1 MSVREDVLTFLRD
14 MPDFA
19 RGAEAPEIWLAA
31 LSEFVEPML
40 AETGDYPLRDAQ
52 KAAWRGLAEQR
63 AGLILG
69 PPGTGKTHLLAWLIL
84 GCILSCRAAGRPCR
98 VLVSAFTR
106 AAIGNLLD
114 GVARRMAA
122 HAIDDVPLLYVGTAP
137 PDGLAGGIQHIAHTD
152 RKNLQSAIDQLIAPH
167 LVVGASVWTIYKLLA
182 DGRLPGAH
190 GMFAPIFDLVC
201 IDEASQL
208 PLGHGLIALGALAPA
223 GRVVVAG
230 DDRQLP
236 PIRVSRA
243 IEIEGR
249 NLGGSLYAFL
259 KSARATEFALEETF
273 RLNEP
278 LTHFAEQNFY
288 PGKFRSTDE
297 TKNRRLTLADGWDS
311 GLSEWERVVL
321 DPDWPICVLVHD
333 GPSAAT
339 RNPFEAAIVGRLA
352 RTLRGTIPDGA
363 GRAPCEP
370 SEFWRERMA
379 IVSPHRAQN
388 LEIAAAIGLQD
399 EALFVET
406 VDRIQGKER
415 DCVILSYCVSDA
427 EFALAEAEFIYS
439 PERLNVA
446 TTRARSKL
454 IVIISRQLLN
464 AIPPDQ
470 EILDQAELLREFV
483 FSCSSKGKVGIL
495 DGGGRSVAV
504 EILVS
509 GFEDSPVLA
518 DLTPQT
524 EAASIIAMTPAL
536 QGVFDAVDKLSL
548 ENKYNSAS
556 LARVRSYLARDESSV
571 FADLVA
577 LHHLGRILFKP
588 IPSRSGPFWTAQPF
602 PQSRAVFDPT
612 SDDLPLRIEEA
623 IIAERGG
630 RKSPFYE
637 RVRDRFAWMDQRGN
651 DVLFPHLQVLA
662 QRGLIRL
669 ESDNGAIRIDLVE
682 RRRAAP
688 DVDETLLPHLEDM
701 DFVVLNALEDFEA
714 NQINFGIYEGWISP
728 QTLADQTPFSRLAVA
743 TSVGRLAAQGYVM
756 LAEEQRLRSR
766 MGELARELRYVKQRF
781 RPDDAD
787 SRPYLVRSLKV
798 ELRDR
803 NKPRRDVKLANV
815 LADLSA
821 AFADMPAVID
831 ALGGIANTLAAQWGD
846 DPSIAGFQQRAFSA
860 ILNAWYGRSSPH
872 LVISADT
879 GSGKTEAACLPMIV
893 AAAADRIG
901 GTKGTRAVIAYP
913 RVRLAAN
920 QAQRLTR
927 YLSAMGA
934 IPGMP
939 LLTIGLQVAAV
950 PWRLDR
956 LSEDDVKRGWTS
968 PGQGKLDFPFF
979 GCPECEAPLLL
990 SIDGGN
996 EGADRL
1002 DCLACGWHF
1011 DGWIGS
1017 KTGLIRSPPAFFLPT
1032 TDSLHQWLHNP
1043 SYGTLFGD
1051 AVRFAAPRAV
1061 LADEIHLFARIHGAQ
1076 VGHAIRRLIHRAKT
1090 NAGGVEP
1097 IAIGM
1102 SATLGDPAEAWGRLI
1117 GRPDVEAIHPLPQ
1130 ESDTN
1135 PRGREYFFFV
1145 QPEIESR
1152 GSDIAGASTTIQSVM
1167 CLAHGMRRRTGRA
1180 GGYRS
1185 LVFLDSIDKLRRM
1198 HSAFVDAEE
1207 ELVLSALRTKLYPD
1221 HPVTGQAQRACCR
1234 EPYGCDRFE
1243 DGECWFFAATDQFQQ
1258 TAQGPL
1264 EVGSPLHVAEQPI
1277 SSATEGRVDA
1287 LIKSSDILF
1296 ATSSLEVGFDDPDI
1310 TMVYQ
1315 HYAPQNLASF
1325 IQRKGRGGRG
1335 IDDRPLT
1342 GVTLSL
1348 YSPRDTWWFNHPRD
1362 MIEPKGFDVPL
1373 NPDNHFVVRGQ
1384 VLATLLDGLAAYMS
1398 RTGRH
1403 PLDDRG
1409 RPTPSAWEAAA
1420 AYTHALF
1427 GTDIAERLGRSS
1439 LEELWIRAGGESAG
1453 AGLDDERRLPRLREA
1468 MPWVPQALFD
1478 TINLP
1483 VLEVRTATHTGN
1495 QTAREDI
1502 LLGLA
1507 STAPGNVTRRFHPS
1521 EAHWTIPRSGRQPWL
1536 PAGDYV
1542 AADRWP
1548 YQAGAEALRAELP
1561 LEGRDRVGPKLL
1573 AEFARPRQVTLE
1585 KLGFFL
1591 GASWHTNWICDV
1603 SSGEPVI
1610 RQSPDSNDRPRRIA
1624 HESRGELRGFP
1635 VIAAN
1640 PERARPLNF
1649 AAAAPWLAGL
1659 SVFLGDGMGKA
1670 DSGLAVLRLFWGADS
1685 ELRVEDR
1692 RADPVTFTQTFTAPE
1707 SDEALLHGFHVMTEG
1722 VQFRIDSENLDRFVA
1737 EECARL
1743 CEGEFERRWH
1753 MGQWMRHLVES
1764 RARAIGLNGYEAQR
1778 GAELFAAAA
1787 AEPELRKRLNR
1798 LLTFWD
1804 ARKLEELF
1812 EDTRAMLLSQHPLLS
1827 VTRVA
1832 RVAKALGGPDF
1843 KDMFKGILAEM
1854 KDESAFAGY
1863 VRGLVLHSL
1872 AQRLKLAFLI
1882 AGGGDDRRIVAHVK
1896 LPVQFGDT
1904 IAPDVADIITIAEL
1918 GELGDGTTRAF
1929 KSNVEGVEALFESG
1943 FLHRCSAAEEDALI
1957 QRFFSLTEKHAS
1969 WRALDPTEL
1978 QSLSRIARDLG
1989 RTDDALPA
1997 TLIRILFAQEE
2008 IGTSQFALYD
2018 LAMEVEA
2025 VVGDLK
2031 ARGGREPTA
2040 WEVTSAAVAKAQE
2053 GAESE
2058 LARLLAAY
2066 RGVDRANLDDSL
2078 SPEARL
2084 ADQVY
2089 RLAARQCVD
2098 GCRACLHLDSD
2109 LMTESLMATSVSR
2122 RILARFLGADPAN
2135 PA

>member
-19 RGAEAPEIWLAA
+19 RGADDPEIWLAA

-40 AETGDYPLRDAQ
+40 AEAGDHPIRDGQ
-52 KAAWRGLAEQR
+52 IAAWRGLAEQR

-84 GCILSCRAAGRPCR
+84 GYILSCRAVGRPCR

-106 AAIGNLLD
+106 GAIGNLLD
-114 GVARRMAA
+114 GVASRMAA
-122 HAIDDVPLLYVGTAP
+122 YAIDDIPLLYVGAAP
-137 PDGLAGGIQHIAHTD
+137 PDGLADGIQHIAHTD
-152 RKNLQSAIDQLIAPH
+152 RKNLGSAIDQLIVPH

-182 DGRLPGAH
+182 DGRLPGAE
-190 GMFAPIFDLVC
+190 GMFAPVFDLVC

-208 PLGHGLIALGALAPA
+208 PLGHGLIALGALASA

-259 KSARATEFALEETF
+259 KSARASEFALEETF

-297 TKNRRLTLADGWDS
+297 TRNRRLTLIEGWNS
-311 GLSEWERVVL
+311 GLSEWEHVAL

-333 GPSAAT
+333 GPNAAT
-339 RNPFEAAIVGRLA
+339 RNPFEAAIVGRLTN
-352 RTLRGTIPDGA
+352 TLRRTIPDGA
-363 GRAPCEP
+363 GVAPCAP
-370 SEFWRERMA
+370 REFWRERMA
-379 IVSPHRAQN
+379 IVSPHRAHN
-388 LEIAAAIGLQD
+388 HEIAAAIGLLD
-399 EALFVET
+399 ETPFVET

-427 EFALAEAEFIYS
+427 EFALAEAQFIYS

-483 FSCSSKGKVGIL
+483 FSCSSKGKIGIA
-495 DGGGRSVAV
+495 DGRGKTVAV

-518 DLTPQT
+518 DLAPQAET
-524 EAASIIAMTPAL
+524 APIVEMTPAL

-556 LARVRSYLARDESSV
+556 VARVRSYLARDESSV
-571 FADLVA
+571 FADLVT
-577 LHHLGRILFKP
+577 LHHLGRVSFKQLP
-588 IPSRSGPFWTAQPF
+588 GRNGPWWTAQPF
-602 PQSRAVFDPT
+602 PQPRAVFDPA
-612 SDDLPLRIEEA
+612 SDDLSIRIEEA

-630 RKSPFYE
+630 RKAPFYE

-662 QRGLIRL
+662 QRGFIRL
-669 ESDNGAIRIDLVE
+669 ESDNGGIRIDLVE

-688 DVDETLLPHLEDM
+688 NVDETLLPPLEDL
-701 DFVVLNALEDFEA
+701 DFIILNALEDFEA

-728 QTLADQTPFSRLAVA
+728 QTLADQLPFSRLVVA
-743 TSVGRLAAQGYVM
+743 TAVGRLTAHGYVM

-803 NKPRRDVKLANV
+803 NKPRRDVKLSNV
-815 LADLSA
+815 IADLSG
-821 AFADMPAVID
+821 AFAENPAVLD
-831 ALGGIANTLAAQWGD
+831 ALSGIAAMLAAQWGD
-846 DPSIAGFQQRAFSA
+846 DPSIAGFQHRAFDA
-860 ILNAWYGRSSPH
+860 ILNAWHGDGNPH

-893 AAAADRIG
+893 AAAADRLNGI
-901 GTKGTRAVIAYP
+901 KGTRAVIAYP

-927 YLSAMGA
+927 YLAAMSAVAGL
-934 IPGMP
+934 P

-956 LSEDDVKRGWTS
+956 LSDDDTKRGWTS
-968 PGQGKLDFPFF
+968 PAQGRLDFPFF
-979 GCPECEAPLLL
+979 GCPQCEAPLLL
-990 SIDGGN
+990 SIDGGQ

-1011 DGWIGS
+1011 DGWVGS
-1017 KTGLIRSPPAFFLPT
+1017 KTGLMRSPPAFFLPT

-1051 AVRFAAPRAV
+1051 DVRFAAPRAV
-1061 LADEIHLFARIHGAQ
+1061 LADEIHLFAHIHGAQ
-1076 VGHAIRRLIHRAKT
+1076 VGHAIRRLIHRAMT

-1102 SATLGDPAEAWGRLI
+1102 SATLGEPAKAWGRLI
-1117 GRPDVEAIHPLPQ
+1117 GQANVEAIRPLPQ

-1152 GSDIAGASTTIQSVM
+1152 GSDIAGAATTIQSVM

-1221 HPVTGQAQRACCR
+1221 HPVTGQPQRACCGQ
-1234 EPYGCDRFE
+1234 PYGCDRFE
-1243 DGECWFFAATDQFQQ
+1243 DGECWYFAATDQHQQ
-1258 TAQGPL
+1258 TAEGQF
-1264 EVGSPLHVAEQPI
+1264 EAGSPLHVAAQPI
-1277 SSATEGRVDA
+1277 SSATEGKVDA

-1348 YSPRDTWWFNHPRD
+1348 YSPRDTWWFSHPRD
-1362 MIEPKGFDVPL
+1362 MIEPKGFDVPI

-1384 VLATLLDGLAAYMS
+1384 VLATLLDGMAAYMS

-1403 PLDDRG
+1403 ALDDRG
-1409 RPTPSAWEAAA
+1409 RPTSSAWEAAA
-1420 AYTHALF
+1420 AYAQALF
-1427 GTDIAERLGRSS
+1427 GTDIADRLGLPS
-1439 LEELWIRAGGESAG
+1439 LEALWTRAGGDTAG

-1483 VLEVRTATHTGN
+1483 VLEVKTVTNSGN
-1495 QTAREDI
+1495 QTTREDI

-1507 STAPGNVTRRFHPS
+1507 SITPGNVTRRFHPS
-1521 EAHWTIPRSGRQPWL
+1521 EAHWTVPRSGRQPWL
-1536 PAGDYV
+1536 PADDYF

-1548 YQAGAEALRAELP
+1548 YKAGVEALRAELP

-1573 AEFARPRQVTLE
+1573 AEFVRPRQATLE

-1591 GASWHTNWICDV
+1591 GASWQTTWICEV
-1603 SSGEPVI
+1603 TAGEPVI
-1610 RQSPDSNDRPRRIA
+1610 RQSADFNDRPRRIA

-1635 VIAAN
+1635 IIAADQA
-1640 PERARPLNF
+1640 RAHPLDF
-1649 AAAAPWLAGL
+1649 AASMPWLAGVSL
-1659 SVFLGDGMGKA
+1659 FLGDGMGKA

-1692 RADPVTFTQTFTAPE
+1692 RADPVTFTQTFTAPG

-1722 VQFRIDSENLDRFVA
+1722 AQFRIDRERLDRFVA

-1743 CEGEFERRWH
+1743 SEDEFERRWH
-1753 MGQWMRHLVES
+1753 MGQWMRHLVEARS
-1764 RARAIGLNGYEAQR
+1764 RAIGLNGYEAQR

-1804 ARKLEELF
+1804 APGLEALF
-1812 EDTRAMLLSQHPLLS
+1812 EDTRATLLGQHPLLS
-1827 VTRVA
+1827 VERVNRVA
-1832 RVAKALGGPDF
+1832 AALGGADF
-1843 KDMFKGILAEM
+1843 KDMFKTILAEM
-1854 KDESAFAGY
+1854 KDEAAFAGY

-1896 LPVQFGDT
+1896 LPVQFGET
-1904 IAPDVADIITIAEL
+1904 IALEAADIITIAEL

-1929 KSNVEGVEALFESG
+1929 KTNLKSVETLFESG
-1943 FLHRCSAAEEDALI
+1943 FLHRCAAAEEDALT
-1957 QRFFSLTEKHAS
+1957 QRFFSLTEQHAS
-1969 WRALDPTEL
+1969 WRALDPTDL
-1978 QSLSRIARDLG
+1978 QSLARIARDLG
-1989 RTDDALPA
+1989 RTDDALPS
-1997 TLIRILFAQEE
+1997 TLLRILFAQEE
-2008 IGTSQFALYD
+2008 IGASQFALYD
-2018 LAMEVEA
+2018 LATEVEE
-2025 VVGDLK
+2025 VVRGLK
-2031 ARGGREPTA
+2031 TRSGREPTA
-2040 WEVTSAAVAKAQE
+2040 WEVTSAAVVQAEE
-2053 GAESE
+2053 GGEGE

-2066 RGVDRANLDDSL
+2066 RGVDQANLDDSL

-2109 LMTESLMATSVSR
+2109 LMTDSLMATSVSR
-2122 RILARFLGADPAN
+2122 RILARFLGADPAIR
-2135 PA
+2135 P